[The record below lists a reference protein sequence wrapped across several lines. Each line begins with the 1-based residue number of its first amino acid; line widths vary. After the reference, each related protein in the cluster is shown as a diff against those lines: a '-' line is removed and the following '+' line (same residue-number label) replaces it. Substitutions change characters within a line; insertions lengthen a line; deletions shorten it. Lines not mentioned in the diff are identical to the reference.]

1 MLLRFKMFL
10 SHLIPVKKA
19 RQIIKNILTQTG
31 IEEIR
36 LEDAHRRVLAENV
49 ISRLDSPNFDR
60 SAMDGYA
67 LKAEDTFGFSE
78 KNPAQLVIIDRIG
91 AGQTS
96 KVVLKKGKAVKISTG
111 APLPEGSN
119 AVVMEEYTL
128 EDGNNLQ
135 VEASLTPGEN
145 VSYRGEDISQGD
157 TVLKTGRLL
166 KPQDMAVIASSGS
179 EKVKV
184 FKKPRVG
191 VINTGSELVTP
202 RPDISGAEVINSNH
216 FMLKALVESS
226 LAIPTLIHSVDD
238 AELVGG
244 QFKKLLKTHD
254 AIITT
259 GGTAISK
266 GDVVVDVADQL
277 GQVLI
282 HGVALRP
289 GKPFA
294 FAQVDDKPVFM
305 LSGYPV
311 AAMVQFDVLV
321 RAPLQEMQNL
331 KRKPIYIKKITNRKI
346 PSTLGRTDYI
356 RGKTKGNMVNPLKR
370 KGSSIIMSMVE
381 SNCYIVIEENLE
393 GIEEGEEC
401 DILLYDSLQV

>member
-1 MLLRFKMFL
+1 MFL
-10 SHLIPVKKA
+10 SHLIPVKEAQK
-19 RQIIKNILTQTG
+19 IIESILTQTG
-31 IEEIR
+31 IEKIP
-36 LEDAHRRVLAENV
+36 LEDAHRRVLAEDLV
-49 ISRLDSPNFDR
+49 SSLDSPNFDR

-78 KNPAQLVIIDRIG
+78 KTPAQLVIVDRIG
-91 AGQTS
+91 AGETS
-96 KVVLKKGKAVKISTG
+96 KIVLKSGEAVKISTG

-128 EDGNNLQ
+128 EDGDHLQ

-145 VSYRGEDISQGD
+145 VSYRGEDISHGD
-157 TVLKTGRLL
+157 TVLKMGKPL
-166 KPQDMAVIASSGS
+166 KPQDLAIIASSGY
-179 EKVKV
+179 EKVRV

-191 VINTGSELVTP
+191 VITTGSELVTP

-226 LAIPTLIHSVDD
+226 LAVPTLIHSRDN
-238 AELVGG
+238 AELVEE
-244 QFKKLLKTHD
+244 QFEKLLETHD

-294 FAQVDDKPVFM
+294 FAQVHDKPVFM

-331 KRKPIYIKKITNRKI
+331 KRATSYIKKITTRKI

-356 RGKTKGNMVNPLKR
+356 RGKTEGDRVEPLKI
-370 KGSSIIMSMVE
+370 KGSGIIRSLVE
-381 SNCYIVIEENLE
+381 SDCYIVIEENLE
-393 GIEEGEEC
+393 GVGEGEEC
-401 DILLYDSLQV
+401 KVLLYDSLQF

>member
-1 MLLRFKMFL
+1 MFL
-10 SHLIPVKKA
+10 SQLIPVKEA
-19 RQIIKNILTQTG
+19 QQIIKSILTQTG
-31 IEEIR
+31 IEEIP
-36 LEDAHRRVLAENV
+36 LEDVHRRVLAEDLF
-49 ISRLDSPNFDR
+49 SRLDSPNFDR

-78 KNPAQLVIIDRIG
+78 RNPAQLIIKDRIG

-96 KVVLKKGKAVKISTG
+96 KVVLKSGEAVKISTG
-111 APLPEGSN
+111 APLPEGSD

-128 EDGNNLQ
+128 EDGDHLQ
-135 VEASLTPGEN
+135 VESSLTPGEN

-157 TVLKTGRLL
+157 LVLKNGRLL
-166 KPQDMAVIASSGS
+166 KPQDLAIIASSGC
-179 EKVKV
+179 ERVKV
-184 FKKPRVG
+184 FKKPKIG
-191 VINTGSELVTP
+191 VITTGSELVKP
-202 RPDISGAEVINSNH
+202 QPDISGAEVINSNH

-226 LAIPTLIHSVDD
+226 LAVPTLNHSRDD
-238 AELVGG
+238 AELVEE
-244 QFKKLLKTHD
+244 QMKKLLKSHD

-266 GDVVVDVADQL
+266 GDVVVDVANEL

-282 HGVALRP
+282 HGVTLRP

-294 FAQVDDKPVFM
+294 FAQVHDKPVFM

-331 KRKPIYIKKITNRKI
+331 KREPSYIKKITSRKI

-356 RGKTKGNMVNPLKR
+356 RGKTDGNRVEPLKI
-370 KGSSIIMSMVE
+370 KGSGVIRSLVE
-381 SNCYIVIEENLE
+381 SDCYIVIEENLE
-393 GIEEGEEC
+393 GIEKEEEC
-401 DILLYDSLQV
+401 EVLLYDSLQF